1 MFAISSTLAAAAKA
15 AGIGVVTP
23 GVNLDW
29 SITKPEQ
36 VKAAAEALII
46 RSRKAMDN
54 IAAAASNPTW
64 A

>member
-29 SITKPEQ
+29 SITKPVREH
-36 VKAAAEALII
+36 VDGHAHILPIL
-46 RSRKAMDN
+46 
-54 IAAAASNPTW
+54 
-64 A
+64 